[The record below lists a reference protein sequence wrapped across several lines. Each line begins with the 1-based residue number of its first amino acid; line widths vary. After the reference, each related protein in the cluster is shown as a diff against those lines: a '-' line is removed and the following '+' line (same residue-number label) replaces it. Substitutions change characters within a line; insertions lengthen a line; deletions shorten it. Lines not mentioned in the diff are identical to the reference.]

1 MRVTAEPSAS
11 VTLLPE
17 VPPEEAAWYACFSL
31 EDVRNSVRRAF
42 CSRLARMFVYVGYPR
57 RPTAP
62 TTIAIARHDRM
73 VASARRAFGVA
84 RYFTQ
89 RSLCLSLLIVALTT
103 QQGAW
108 CWPAS
113 ALRPCPE
120 VPGLADDV
128 GCGNRHERSTGEED
142 VGRSTGD
149 GKRGSSRRD
158 LQDVPG
164 DACAR
169 RGELQAK
176 TAVHGSERRGA
187 EALQGEDRD

>member
-89 RSLCLSLLIVALTT
+89 RSLCLSLLIRLLRQLNKLLRTWCLCQACLSSWPLPG
-103 QQGAW
+103 GA
-108 CWPAS
+108 
-113 ALRPCPE
+113 
-120 VPGLADDV
+120 G
-128 GCGNRHERSTGEED
+128 
-142 VGRSTGD
+142 
-149 GKRGSSRRD
+149 
-158 LQDVPG
+158 
-164 DACAR
+164 
-169 RGELQAK
+169 
-176 TAVHGSERRGA
+176 
-187 EALQGEDRD
+187 

>member
-89 RSLCLSLLIVALTT
+89 RSLYLSLLA
-103 QQGAW
+103 
-108 CWPAS
+108 
-113 ALRPCPE
+113 RPGPDAPG
-120 VPGLADDV
+120 VPDDV
-128 GCGNRHERSTGEED
+128 RCSNCHERSTGEED
-142 VGRSTGD
+142 VGRATGD
-149 GKRGSSRRD
+149 GQRGSCRPHR
-158 LQDVPG
+158 
-164 DACAR
+164 
-169 RGELQAK
+169 QA
-176 TAVHGSERRGA
+176 VNSEG
-187 EALQGEDRD
+187 